1 MSQIKYL
8 LQFKTFQA
16 ILKNTEV
23 STIAFL
29 VLSSFVRLGCFEAN
43 RGRDRSSDVF
53 VRHAQIFYS
62 LNFAWQREVT
72 PYLFLALATLK
83 SSTLIDS

>member
-43 RGRDRSSDVF
+43 CGRDRSSDVF

-62 LNFAWQREVT
+62 LNFRGSVK
-72 PYLFLALATLK
+72 YLFYNIGYAEIEH
-83 SSTLIDS
+83 SY